1 MINIT
6 KKEEVVLDQIKIFN
20 IEYSEGIPV
29 NVLRKELGFH
39 EYDLVQIL
47 EELSDKDLFIFK
59 DNKFSLSDSEKEI
72 NTVNSKKD
80 IEELELNL
88 KEKESYNLIKSLV
101 DEKNL
106 ISKYKVLL
114 AKAFG
119 NGSGGSTPDIM
130 KPFVVEKNSCCS
142 ETYLIMGVF
151 DEKIQAQH
159 LELYIKTSFVHFLV
173 SLIKNTQNASRSVF
187 AFVPIQDFNEEWTDE
202 KLYKKYGLT
211 REEIDFI
218 EAMVKPME

>member
-1 MINIT
+1 MLRKINKNKKRLNRNYKCHRCFNNKIKVPDYMINIT

-47 EELSDKDLFIFK
+47 EELSDKDLVIFK
-59 DNKFSLSDSEKEI
+59 DNKVSLSDSEKEI

-106 ISKYKVLL
+106 ISKPQMMY
-114 AKAFG
+114 
-119 NGSGGSTPDIM
+119 
-130 KPFVVEKNSCCS
+130 
-142 ETYLIMGVF
+142 
-151 DEKIQAQH
+151 
-159 LELYIKTSFVHFLV
+159 
-173 SLIKNTQNASRSVF
+173 
-187 AFVPIQDFNEEWTDE
+187 
-202 KLYKKYGLT
+202 
-211 REEIDFI
+211 
-218 EAMVKPME
+218 MV